1 MRYAALTVATWLAIS
16 GSAVAQDK
24 AAIQKL
30 TDQLTTGLNS
40 GDAAAVAAV
49 YSEDAYLLPPNSA
62 MVQSREKIK
71 EFWAA
76 DMPSFE
82 EANLTTEDVKP
93 LGENAVREMG
103 SFTVKTKGDQPQAL
117 SGKYVIIWE
126 KTGDEWLIESDIWNF
141 DG

>member
-40 GDAAAVAAV
+40 GDAAAVAAI

-62 MVQSREKIK
+62 MVQSREKIQ

-82 EANLTTEDVKP
+82 QAKLTTENVKP
-93 LGENAVREMG
+93 LGENAVRELG
-103 SFTVKTKGDQPQAL
+103 SFTVKTKGDEPQAR

>member
-1 MRYAALTVATWLAIS
+1 MRYAFLAAAMWFSVS
-16 GSAVAQDK
+16 GSALAQDK

-30 TDQLTTGLNS
+30 EDQFSNALNS
-40 GDAAAVAAV
+40 GDAGAVAAI
-49 YSEDAYLLPPNSA
+49 YSEEAYLLPPDTA
-62 MVQSREKIK
+62 MVEGRERIK

-82 EANLTTEDVKP
+82 EAKLTTEDVKP
-93 LGENAVREMG
+93 LGDNAVREIG

-126 KTGDEWLIESDIWNF
+126 KKGDEWLIDSDIWNF